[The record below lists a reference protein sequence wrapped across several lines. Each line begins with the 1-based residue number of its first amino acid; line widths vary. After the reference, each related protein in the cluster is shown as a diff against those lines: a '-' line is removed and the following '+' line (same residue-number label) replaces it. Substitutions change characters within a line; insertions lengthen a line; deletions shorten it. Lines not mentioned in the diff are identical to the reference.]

1 MPDAVGSCFF
11 NLLSDLLFSI
21 FLIRKW
27 LDNGLGLYIEGEGE
41 RRERSEVEEGRE
53 KGTGGGGM
61 RASLD
66 EEKAD
71 QSVRHLVLRGKQ

>member
-1 MPDAVGSCFF
+1 MSDAVGSCFF
-11 NLLSDLLFSI
+11 HLLSDLLFSI

-53 KGTGGGGM
+53 KGTGGGG
-61 RASLD
+61 
-66 EEKAD
+66 
-71 QSVRHLVLRGKQ
+71 GGG